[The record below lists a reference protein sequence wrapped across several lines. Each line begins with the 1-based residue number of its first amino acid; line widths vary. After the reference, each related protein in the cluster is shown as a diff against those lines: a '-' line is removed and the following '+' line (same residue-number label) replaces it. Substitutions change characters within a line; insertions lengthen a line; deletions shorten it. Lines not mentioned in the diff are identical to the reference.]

1 MNETYNW
8 TEIYNRA
15 FELANATTN
24 TWLDIVSWGVE
35 RSLNL
40 NKALVAQFEESQRE
54 ARKYI
59 NDLNGKSRESVELV
73 NEVVQNSVQTYS
85 NGISRIRNF
94 GQNVANEVN
103 QKANEEVIAP
113 ASPVLS

>member
-1 MNETYNW
+1 MNETYSW
-8 TEIYNRA
+8 TETYNRA
-15 FELANATTN
+15 FNLANATTN

-59 NDLNGKSRESVELV
+59 TDLNGKTRESVELV
-73 NEVVQNSVQTYS
+73 QEAVQTGVQTYTRGL
-85 NGISRIRNF
+85 NRLRNV
-94 GQNVANEVN
+94 GENVAAEVN

-113 ASPVLS
+113 ANPVLS